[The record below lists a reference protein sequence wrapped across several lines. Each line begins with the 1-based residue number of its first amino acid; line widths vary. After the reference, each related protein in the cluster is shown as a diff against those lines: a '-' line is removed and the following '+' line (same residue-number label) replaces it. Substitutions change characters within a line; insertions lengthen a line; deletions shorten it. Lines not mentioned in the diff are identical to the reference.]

1 MSKVIFFVL
10 NADDMGGIER
20 ATFSLSDA
28 LKNKG
33 YDTKIYSLHKND
45 NSFFCRDD
53 IIYLNNDKSD
63 FSKLY
68 DYINT
73 SYENDIIIS
82 TYDRISIMLIWI
94 SILKRK
100 KIKLIASQH
109 ADYYAHSSVV
119 RYLRKIA
126 YSRCDAIISLTEK
139 DKCLY
144 NENISNENI
153 FNIGNILKKDDVS
166 INDFSNRNVD
176 IIAVGR
182 LNPIKRFEDVI
193 SIANITNY
201 KTEIYGSGDDL
212 NRLLALCNNDKIFQG
227 STPDIYSKMA
237 NSKILLV
244 TSIRESFSMVI
255 LEAMAMGCIV
265 VSYNCPTGPSELI
278 KDGFNGFLIKNGDVN
293 AMKNKCIDIIEN
305 KIDVNLIQS
314 NAIKFVDNYTPEK
327 IANKW
332 ISVLTGVENVN

>member
-1 MSKVIFFVL
+1 MSEIIFLVL

-33 YDTKIYSLHKND
+33 YKTKIYSLHKNA

-53 IIYLNNDKSD
+53 IIYLNDNKSD

-68 DYINT
+68 DFIST
-73 SYENDIIIS
+73 SCEDDIIIS

-94 SILKRK
+94 SILKQK

-109 ADYYAHSSVV
+109 ADYYAHSFVV
-119 RYLRKIA
+119 RYLRKIF
-126 YSRCDAIISLTEK
+126 YNRCDAIISLTER
-139 DKCLY
+139 DKYLY
-144 NENISNENI
+144 NKNVNNKNIY
-153 FNIGNILKKDDVS
+153 NIGNILKKENVN

-182 LNPIKRFEDVI
+182 LDPIKRFEDVI

-212 NRLLALCNNDKIFQG
+212 NRLLALSNNDKIFQG

-265 VSYNCPTGPSELI
+265 VSYDCPTGPSELI
-278 KDGFNGFLIKNGDVN
+278 KDGFNGFLIENGDVN

-305 KIDVNLIQS
+305 HIDVDLIRS

-327 IANKW
+327 IADRW
-332 ISVLTGVENVN
+332 TSVLKSVENVN